1 MITFYTLLFKTN
13 KKKRK
18 DNLKVKM
25 GGTASAAKGS
35 CVAAALKV

>member
-1 MITFYTLLFKTN
+1 MITFYTLLLKN

-25 GGTASAAKGS
+25 GGTASAAKAS
-35 CVAAALKV
+35 FR